1 MTPAVKINQNEPK
14 QSIKQKRKEDVVS
27 FVAFVAS
34 WFALGAEVGG
44 LGSTESIQT
53 EERRDAC
60 PGGVGRGYGLARWR
74 FVVWS
79 PPPPPP
85 TAALL

>member
-1 MTPAVKINQNEPK
+1 MMLAVKINQNEPK

-53 EERRDAC
+53 E
-60 PGGVGRGYGLARWR
+60 
-74 FVVWS
+74 
-79 PPPPPP
+79 
-85 TAALL
+85 

>member
-1 MTPAVKINQNEPK
+1 MTLAVKINRNEPK

-53 EERRDAC
+53 E
-60 PGGVGRGYGLARWR
+60 
-74 FVVWS
+74 
-79 PPPPPP
+79 
-85 TAALL
+85 